1 MPVTKPGVKTKPKPR
16 PKKKGKGDGGK
27 STNLQVKGVS
37 ENQARFVI
45 LVTAGTKLS
54 PKVIAAW
61 VLAEG
66 GPDDNPLNI
75 GPGNHYG
82 SVEGGAKATVSLL
95 HTSLYKGVLASA
107 GKSDTEQIH
116 AIAQSPWCPNCPGY
130 EALLLGTL
138 ARVSVTGWNGQA
150 GLDSLT
156 GWQSGADAFK
166 PNVDNPLGG
175 LDGIAQA
182 LQDIVKFLVRIVS
195 PEFLQR
201 VGKIILGALALI
213 VGAVLLAR
221 AALGV
226 DASMTDTVRRRARSA
241 RAEREYA
248 KGTQRQA
255 ERAYTV
261 GAARRGAKNPRPKPS
276 RVKTP
281 KPGVKP
287 GNKVSPSTPLSKTLS
302 DEPPF

>member
-1 MPVTKPGVKTKPKPR
+1 MAVTKPGVKKRPKPKP
-16 PKKKGKGDGGK
+16 KGKNK
-27 STNLQVKGVS
+27 THKPKLQIEGVT

-45 LVTAGTKLS
+45 LVTSGTKLNPS
-54 PKVIAAW
+54 VIAAW

-82 SVEGGAKATVSLL
+82 DVDGAAKATVALL
-95 HTSLYKGVLASA
+95 HTSAYKGIMASV
-107 GKSDTEQIH
+107 GKSPQEQIH
-116 AIAQSPWCPNCPGY
+116 AIAASPWCPNCPGY

-138 ARVSVTGWNGQA
+138 GRVSITGWNAPA
-150 GLDSLT
+150 GLDSLKPD
-156 GWQSGADAFK
+156 GGIGISNPISGVTD
-166 PNVDNPLGG
+166 GI
-175 LDGIAQA
+175 DGIAQA
-182 LQDIVKFLVRIVS
+182 MQDIVKFLVRIVS

-226 DASMTDTVRRRARSA
+226 DASMTDTVKRRASGRRR
-241 RAEREYA
+241 EREYRKA
-248 KGTQRQA
+248 TDRQA
-255 ERAYTV
+255 ERAHAVST
-261 GAARRGAKNPRPKPS
+261 ARRQAKDPRPKPERIS
-276 RVKTP
+276 AP
-281 KPGVKP
+281 KPGVQK
-287 GNKVSPSTPLSKTLS
+287 GSKVSPNTPLRKFAN